1 VAKLEALGEVISTDL
16 LVIGGGIGGLVA
28 AIKAKEESSNLGV
41 LIVDKATI
49 GWAGKASKG
58 GGIFCVLTPQYDL
71 DRFVEYHVRN
81 IGVYLNDQE
90 LLYAY
95 AWEMQRGMEQLAA
108 WGVNVSRTADGKLDL
123 FARYSNTLSH
133 GLWGIAGADLDM
145 MLPLRAQARKAG
157 IKLLNK
163 VHVVDLLKQGD
174 RVVGAVG
181 FDINDGRF
189 FILKAKAMIM
199 ANGGGSYK
207 IRRMWA
213 AASGD
218 GIAAAYRAGAEMR
231 NAEFGNAYHHVSAK
245 DTDEGVDTRFL
256 FNARGEELSQ
266 RYGDETTS
274 AEIPIPLILAMESE
288 TGEGRGPIF
297 EDLSWRHPDRARG
310 GGAGSRDWKRPR
322 AERWH
327 ARLAAKEQKYGPHR
341 GPKRE
346 VTVYLHGELT
356 PIKVDHDMKT
366 TLKGLYAIGDASYE
380 GSAMAGAVPAP
391 RGGLGGSGLGFA
403 LFSALRGGPSAAR
416 FAVAAGLSEPDY
428 TEAKQFK
435 DDVFA
440 PMQRDKGLSPAGAIW
455 DIQNVVCPYKYM
467 LNRSK
472 DRLEEALAKI
482 KEIENRFPKLAA
494 KDLHYLA
501 KCHEAKSM
509 AVCAE
514 MTFRAALMRTETRG
528 WQVREDYPKRDDKNW
543 LKWVIVKRDGQ
554 KMALSTEPVP
564 IDKYKFRP

>member
-1 VAKLEALGEVISTDL
+1 MAKLEDLGEVNTTDL
-16 LVIGGGIGGLVA
+16 LIIGGGIGGLSA
-28 AIKAKEESSNLGV
+28 AIKAKKEAPNLSV
-41 LIVDKATI
+41 LLVDKATI

-95 AWEMQRGMEQLAA
+95 AREMQGAMEQLAA
-108 WGVNVSRTADGKLDL
+108 WGVNICRTADGKLDL
-123 FARYSNTLSH
+123 YVRYSNTLSH
-133 GLWGIAGADLDM
+133 GLWGIAGSDLDM
-145 MLPLRAQARKAG
+145 MLSLRAQARKAG

-163 VHVVDLLKQGD
+163 VHIVDLLKQGD
-174 RVVGAVG
+174 QVIGAVG
-181 FDINDGRF
+181 FGINDGRF
-189 FILKAKAMIM
+189 FIIKSKATIM

-207 IRRMWA
+207 VRRMWA

-231 NAEFGNAYHHVSAK
+231 NAEFGNAYHHISAK
-245 DTDEGVDTRFL
+245 DTDVEVDTRFL

-288 TGEGRGPIF
+288 TLEGRGPIF
-297 EDLSWRHPDRARG
+297 EDLSWRHPDRARA
-310 GGAGSRDWKRPR
+310 GGAGSRDWKRPK
-322 AERWH
+322 AERWR
-327 ARLAAKEQKYGPHR
+327 ARLAAKDQQYGPPR
-341 GPKRE
+341 GAKRE

-356 PIKVDHDMKT
+356 PIKVDNDMKT
-366 TLKGLYAIGDASYE
+366 TLSGLYAIGDTSYA

-403 LFSALRGGPSAAR
+403 LFSALRGGASAAR
-416 FAVAAGLSEPDY
+416 FAATASQFDPDYSEVEKFRDEIFAPLHRTAGLSPTDAVW
-428 TEAKQFK
+428 T
-435 DDVFA
+435 
-440 PMQRDKGLSPAGAIW
+440 
-455 DIQNVVCPYKYM
+455 IQNVVSPYKYM
-467 LNRSK
+467 LRRSK
-472 DRLEEALAKI
+472 ERLEEALAKI
-482 KEIENRFPKLAA
+482 NEIENRLTELTA
-494 KDLHYLA
+494 KDLHFLA

-528 WQVREDYPKRDDKNW
+528 WQIREDYPKRDDENW
-543 LKWVIVKRDGQ
+543 LKWVIVKQ
-554 KMALSTEPVP
+554 KNGKMVLSTESVP
-564 IDKYKFRP
+564 IDRYKFRP